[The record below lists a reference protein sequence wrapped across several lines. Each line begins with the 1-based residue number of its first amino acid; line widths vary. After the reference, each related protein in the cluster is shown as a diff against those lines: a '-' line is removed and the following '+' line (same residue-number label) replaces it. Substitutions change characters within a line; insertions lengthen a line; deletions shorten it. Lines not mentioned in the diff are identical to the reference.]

1 MEMKNDFSF
10 HFWSWRQKSDAT
22 FLLEA
27 VDEGSRINKSGKEQ
41 KRLGENTHAH
51 TRKHAHTR
59 THMHAHTL
67 SQCLSWTHIQ
77 SSIFSCYLSLSIEHT
92 HTHTRCQIHALRHNG
107 SHVSSE
113 NLLQHS
119 QTVLEDWSIM
129 QMASIVFPSTH
140 PLLCPGKYSAEENVK
155 LTCHTRTT
163 KNLAADHPKFGL
175 DCFNALLLSLG

>member
-1 MEMKNDFSF
+1 MCQMWKYSPMSAGPNFKTGQRFLTLLRSFFSTFHRRMEMKNDFSF

-67 SQCLSWTHIQ
+67 SQCLRWTHIQ
-77 SSIFSCYLSLSIEHT
+77 SSIFSCYLSLSIEHART
-92 HTHTRCQIHALRHNG
+92 HAHTLSDPRTETQWLTRKLRKPAPTLTNSFRRLKHYANG
-107 SHVSSE
+107 QYCVS
-113 NLLQHS
+113 
-119 QTVLEDWSIM
+119 
-129 QMASIVFPSTH
+129 
-140 PLLCPGKYSAEENVK
+140 
-155 LTCHTRTT
+155 
-163 KNLAADHPKFGL
+163 
-175 DCFNALLLSLG
+175 